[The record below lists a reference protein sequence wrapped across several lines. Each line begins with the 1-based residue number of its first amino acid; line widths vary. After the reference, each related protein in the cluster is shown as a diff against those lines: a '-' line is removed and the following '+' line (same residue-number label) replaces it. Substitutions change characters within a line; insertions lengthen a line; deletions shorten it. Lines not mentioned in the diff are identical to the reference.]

1 MKIILRNLT
10 IVLLGGIVVVGCG
23 RKGSLEMPPLNV
35 EKSRQGASVTKDE
48 EDKPFILDRL
58 IK

>member
-1 MKIILRNLT
+1 MKIILRNLIT
-10 IVLLGGIVVVGCG
+10 VLLGGVVIAGCG

-35 EKSRQGASVTKDE
+35 EKPGQGTSVTKSE
-48 EDKPFILDRL
+48 KDKPFILDRL

>member
-10 IVLLGGIVVVGCG
+10 IVLLGGIILVGCG
-23 RKGSLEMPPLNV
+23 RKGSLEMPLPSV
-35 EKSRQGASVTKDE
+35 EKPGQGTSVAKSE
-48 EDKPFILDRL
+48 EDKLFILDRL